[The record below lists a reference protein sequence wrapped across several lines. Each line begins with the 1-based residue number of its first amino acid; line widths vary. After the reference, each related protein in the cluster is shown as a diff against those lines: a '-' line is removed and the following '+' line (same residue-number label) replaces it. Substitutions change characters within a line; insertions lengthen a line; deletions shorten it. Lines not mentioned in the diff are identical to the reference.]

1 MNPFEGFDLKAF
13 SLTDKEKERLLR
25 RHALHCKYAKAVEL
39 YADTD
44 QTLAAIA
51 EACQVSVGGLGNYL
65 RRYWRELVLKRNCIA
80 VEEKQSKDI
89 KIKAVGQQNVNAHA
103 KYKEAVAACDSLEY
117 IDLNLSQVARKFGLD
132 GASLANFMHIHY
144 EDTLVWREKLR
155 TRLGINDNLRRGA
168 RRESVEQYAE
178 AVNLYQTTN
187 MTIPEIAEM
196 CHLSE
201 GGLMQYLRFYHKK
214 LLQQKRES
222 RKEAKGCQSRGEL
235 TGNGRL
241 YRPLPQTDQKYAEA
255 LALYQDTA
263 LTMKEIVRRT
273 GVPAEGFR
281 FYLRKWHWELVAER
295 AGITEPIDA
304 HTNLCRERRRMKT
317 VTVKYAE
324 AIESLKANPRPVAQ
338 VAAEF
343 HLQPETFR
351 NYLHKYEPELVRLQ
365 GMTVADNG
373 RKVLYRSEEKY
384 AEAIRLY
391 DTTTES
397 LKGIAQRLGLNEKSL
412 GGYIRRNYPELV
424 QKRKQLSGK

>member
-1 MNPFEGFDLKAF
+1 MNPFEGFDSKAF
-13 SLTDKEKERLLR
+13 SLTGKEKERLLR
-25 RHALHCKYAKAVEL
+25 RHALHCKYERAVEL

-44 QTLAAIA
+44 QTLANIA
-51 EACQVSVGGLGNYL
+51 ETCHVSVGGLGNYL
-65 RRYWRELVLKRNCIA
+65 RRYWRELVLKRHHIFA
-80 VEEKQSKDI
+80 EGKQTDGL

-155 TRLGINDNLRRGA
+155 TRLGINDNFQRGA
-168 RRESVEQYAE
+168 RQESVKQYAE

-187 MTIPEIAEM
+187 MTIPEIAEVY
-196 CHLSE
+196 HLSE

-241 YRPLPQTDQKYAEA
+241 YQPLPQTEQKYVGA
-255 LALYQDTA
+255 LALYKDTA
-263 LTMKEIVRRT
+263 LTLKEIVRRT

-281 FYLRKWHWELVAER
+281 FYLRKWHKELVAER
-295 AGITEPIDA
+295 AGIVGPIDA

-317 VTVKYAE
+317 VTAKYAE
-324 AIESLKANPRPVAQ
+324 AIESLKANPRAVAQ

-343 HLQPETFR
+343 HLHPETFR
-351 NYLHKYEPELVRLQ
+351 NYLHKYEPELVRYQ
-365 GMTVADNG
+365 GMVTADNG

-424 QKRKQLSGK
+424 QKRKRFSVK